1 MIKNITAVLLCLLF
15 YYQNCIAQVNTKTLP
30 LTADSL
36 ASGNYKDVFKSF
48 FQLAANH
55 LISNNK
61 EIQFSSN
68 PFAVIAKMDSSL
80 LKSNNYKKYTHL
92 RNLNFSFS
100 AKLDSTYKFN
110 GFSSGVKYALINN
123 RDETVSK
130 AFVILAS
137 TADQEYTNLFNTGAA
152 FIVTQ
157 SNSPELATQWTNFF
171 NGQIKF
177 NQLDL
182 SLQKLVKDST
192 KSKNLSKLLQSG
204 GNWDI
209 RQSESKLYDSLR
221 SRFHERSLWTIGLSD
236 TTYKNKFFFSNIVLS
251 TEYIKGLDD
260 PTKPIRAIG
269 VEFNSI
275 ASYNFLD
282 DTLQAKRDL
291 RKQILQV
298 EPGINI
304 VLRNK
309 NNLYSLAEFKIS
321 GSYYHNFG
329 SLYANE
335 KRDSVTL
342 NGTLRIRIINDIWIP
357 LEIRYNPK
365 SGNVFGFLNI
375 KFNFNGLKNTLGGAK
390 KENSKQNI

>member
-1 MIKNITAVLLCLLF
+1 MRKNIIAVLFCLLF
-15 YYQNCIAQVNTKTLP
+15 FYQNCIAQVNTKTLP
-30 LTADSL
+30 ITADSL

-55 LISNNK
+55 FTSNNK

-68 PFAVIAKMDSSL
+68 PFAVMAKTDSSL

-100 AKLDSTYKFN
+100 VKLDSAYKFN
-110 GFSSGVKYALINN
+110 GFSSGVKYALINK

-130 AFVILAS
+130 AFIILAT
-137 TADQEYTNLFNTGAA
+137 TADQEYTNLFNNGAA

-157 SNSPELATQWTNFF
+157 SNSAELATQWTDFF
-171 NGQIKF
+171 NGKIKF
-177 NQLDL
+177 NQLDS
-182 SLQKLVKDST
+182 SLQKMISDST
-192 KSKNLSKLLQSG
+192 KNNDLSKLLQSG

-209 RQSESKLYDSLR
+209 RESESKLYDSLR
-221 SRFHERSLWTIGLSD
+221 TRFHERSLWTVGVSD
-236 TTYKNKFFFSNIVLS
+236 TTYKDKFFFSNIVLS
-251 TEYIKGLDD
+251 TEYVKGLDD
-260 PTKPIRAIG
+260 PTKPLRAVG
-269 VEFNSI
+269 AEFNAM

-282 DTLQAKRDL
+282 DTLNTKKDL
-291 RKQILQV
+291 RRQLLQI
-298 EPGINI
+298 EPGFNL

-309 NNLYSLAEFKIS
+309 STLYSLAEFKIS

-329 SLYANE
+329 SLYTNE

-357 LEIRYNPK
+357 LEIKYDPK
-365 SGNVFGFLNI
+365 SGNVFGFLDI
-375 KFNFNGLKNTLGGAK
+375 RFNFNGLKNILGNVK
-390 KENSKQNI
+390 KENLPQ